1 MIIERRDRVAGPS
14 FPLGNRAVRQLWN
27 CTWLLL
33 FRPSPRPLHRWRA
46 GLLRL
51 FGAQLGRQV
60 HVYPSAK
67 VWAPWNL
74 RMGDHAAVADGAT
87 LYNISPI
94 TIHEFGI
101 VSQGAHLCTGSH
113 DYNNP
118 TFQLIAAPIVVQR
131 HAWICAEAFLS
142 PGVTVPEG
150 AVVAPRAVVTKTLP
164 HPWTVY
170 GGIPARPIGQRRRQA

>member
-1 MIIERRDRVAGPS
+1 MEPA
-14 FPLGNRAVRQLWN
+14 
-27 CTWLLL
+27 
-33 FRPSPRPLHRWRA
+33 H
-46 GLLRL
+46 
-51 FGAQLGRQV
+51 GR
-60 HVYPSAK
+60 SC
-67 VWAPWNL
+67 
-74 RMGDHAAVADGAT
+74 RVADGAT

-150 AVVAPRAVVTKTLP
+150 AVVAPRAVVTKSLP
-164 HPWTVY
+164 YARTVY
-170 GGIPARPIGQRRRQA
+170 GGVPASRSGNGGGRPDRRQIGRARTWLGGHRRTVMRRRRSLCPRHCRFATTGCTA